1 MIIPRELSTPELRLE
16 KCSLLTI
23 INVLKFNA
31 LPQNWSWTT
40 DLVNPKNIVL
50 CHLDKVSMNLKFRIK
65 ISEDFNI
72 SLLNLKTQESV
83 EFNTNFSQISD
94 FWEFLKELE
103 NCELCEGT
111 GFNEERCS
119 SACSGVSLPDE
130 QYKKQMNLFRCFACR
145 QLRRKLQNRSYKVK
159 PDIKSSY
166 TDLKYQESL
175 KTKQIQRLKHK
186 VPF

>member
-1 MIIPRELSTPELRLE
+1 MIIVRT
-16 KCSLLTI
+16 KC
-23 INVLKFNA
+23 
-31 LPQNWSWTT
+31 
-40 DLVNPKNIVL
+40 
-50 CHLDKVSMNLKFRIK
+50 
-65 ISEDFNI
+65 
-72 SLLNLKTQESV
+72 
-83 EFNTNFSQISD
+83 
-94 FWEFLKELE
+94 
-103 NCELCEGT
+103 
-111 GFNEERCS
+111 RCS

-175 KTKQIQRLKHK
+175 KTKQIQRLKRK